1 MKGDVICYCLAGAFI
16 GTTAQA
22 VPEASTYQQ
31 IPERNVFG
39 LKAAPV
45 IQPPTNAPNI
55 PKLIPQGVTT
65 ILGNR
70 LAIFKAQYAAKPPDA
85 AKEVTMM
92 LAERQS
98 EGGIEVLQIDASTG
112 SIKFNNQGTIMLL
125 TLEKDGAKLP
135 ATPVAAAAPQ
145 PGVNAVPAPMQA
157 ALPAP
162 PPNGILHPTNTGLR
176 SIPGRQVAVPA
187 MPTPGQATPV
197 TNQPALT
204 PEEQAVLLEVERER
218 TKTQVQNGTL
228 PPLPPTP
235 LSPPAPQ

>member
-1 MKGDVICYCLAGAFI
+1 MKGEVICYCLVGAFV
-16 GTTAQA
+16 GTAQA
-22 VPEASTYQQ
+22 VPQANTYQQ

-70 LAIFKAQYAAKPPDA
+70 LAIFKAQYTAKPPDA

-92 LAERQS
+92 LAEGQS
-98 EGGIEVLQIDASTG
+98 EGGIEVLQIDANSG
-112 SIKFNNQGTIMLL
+112 SIKFNNQGTVMLL
-125 TLEKDGAKLP
+125 TLDKDGAKLP
-135 ATPVAAAAPQ
+135 ATPVATAQ
-145 PGVNAVPAPMQA
+145 PGANAIPAPMQA
-157 ALPAP
+157 TLPGP

-176 SIPGRQVAVPA
+176 SIPSRQVAVPA
-187 MPTPGQATPV
+187 MPTAGQAPQV

-204 PEEQAVLLEVERER
+204 PEQQAVLLEVERER
-218 TKTQVQNGTL
+218 TKAQVQSGTL

-235 LSPPAPQ
+235 LTPPAPQ